1 MTDNGA
7 WSWDPTLF
15 AGSARFYARGRVAY
29 PPGLVEELVARLALD
44 GSGRLL
50 DIGCGPGSIG
60 LMLAPHYAEVV
71 GIDADADMI
80 AEAIRLAEASVVRN
94 ATWRNLRAENLPAGL
109 GQFRTAVLA
118 QSFHWMD
125 RHRVARAVHDMLDTD
140 GAVVHVHATTH
151 RGTDDA
157 KGLAGSQPPYADI
170 TQLVQRY
177 LGDERRAGQRT
188 LPAGTPG
195 DEDTVYRAAGFI
207 GPERVTIPPWT
218 VDRSVDDVAA
228 SIYSLSSSAP
238 HLFGKQLSAFDV
250 ELRALL
256 NAASNGRDFSEQMSP
271 VALDIW
277 RPGAGR
283 RLLTPNPWN
292 D

>member
-7 WSWDPTLF
+7 WNWDPTLF

-60 LMLAPHYAEVV
+60 LMLAPHYAAVV
-71 GIDADADMI
+71 GVDADADMI

-94 ATWRNLRAENLPAGL
+94 ATWRNLRAEDLPAGL
-109 GQFRTAVLA
+109 GQFRTAVFA

-151 RGTDDA
+151 RGMDDT
-157 KGLAGSQPPYADI
+157 KGLAGSQPPYAEI
-170 TQLVQRY
+170 TRLVQRY
-177 LGDERRAGQRT
+177 LGDERRAGQKT

-195 DEDTVYRAAGFI
+195 DEDTVYRAAVFI
-207 GPERVTIPPWT
+207 GPERVIIPQWT

-256 NAASNGRDFSEQMSP
+256 NATSNGRDFSEQMSP

-277 RPGAGR
+277 RSGAG
-283 RLLTPNPWN
+283 
-292 D
+292 DGC

>member
-71 GIDADADMI
+71 GVDADADMI

-94 ATWRNLRAENLPAGL
+94 ATWRNLRAEDLPAGL
-109 GQFRTAVLA
+109 GQFRTAVFA

-125 RHRVARAVHDMLDTD
+125 RHRVAGAVHDMLDTD

-151 RGTDDA
+151 RGMDDT
-157 KGLAGSQPPYADI
+157 KGLAGSQPPYAEI
-170 TQLVQRY
+170 TRLVQRY

-207 GPERVTIPPWT
+207 GPERVTIPQWT

-256 NAASNGRDFSEQMSP
+256 NATSNGRDFSEQMSP

-277 RPGAGR
+277 RSGAG
-283 RLLTPNPWN
+283 
-292 D
+292 DGC

>member
-1 MTDNGA
+1 MTDNRA
-7 WSWDPTLF
+7 SDWDPTLF
-15 AGSARFYARGRVAY
+15 AGSARFYSCGRVAY
-29 PPGLVEELVARLALD
+29 PPALIEEMAARLALD

-50 DIGCGPGSIG
+50 DIGCGPGSIS

-80 AEAIRLAEASVVRN
+80 AEATRLAEVSVVHN
-94 ATWRNLRAENLPAGL
+94 ATWRNLRAEELPAGL
-109 GQFRTAVLA
+109 GQFRTAVFA

-125 RHRVARAVHDMLDTD
+125 RHRVARSVHDMLDTN

-151 RGTDDA
+151 RGGDDN
-157 KGLAGSQPPYADI
+157 KGLARPQPPYADI
-170 TQLVQRY
+170 TRLVQRY

-188 LPAGTPG
+188 LPAGTPR
-195 DEDTVYRAAGFI
+195 DEDSVYRAAGFL

-218 VDRSVDDVAA
+218 VDRSVDEVAA

-250 ELRALL
+250 QLRELL
-256 NAASNGRDFSEQMSP
+256 NEASNGRAFSERMSP
-271 VALDIW
+271 VDLDIW
-277 RPGAGR
+277 RP
-283 RLLTPNPWN
+283 
-292 D
+292 